1 MNKKATQKDLS
12 ALADT
17 LETVRIEVSE
27 QGRLLN
33 NALLDYANLY
43 DKVRTTLGK
52 IAKRQAVA
60 ENGVQEPEDPVTKA
74 RALLVEKKLSRRQL

>member
-1 MNKKATQKDLS
+1 MRKATQKDLS
-12 ALADT
+12 ALADNVET
-17 LETVRIEVSE
+17 LRIEVSE

-60 ENGVQEPEDPVTKA
+60 QNGPEIEEDPITKA
-74 RALLVEKKLSRRQL
+74 RALLLEKKLSRRQI

>member
-1 MNKKATQKDLS
+1 MNKKVQSQLS
-12 ALADT
+12 TLSES
-17 LETVRIEVSE
+17 LETLRVEVSE

-60 ENGVQEPEDPVTKA
+60 ENGAEAVEDPVTKA
-74 RALLVEKKLSRRQL
+74 RALLLEKKLSRRQI